1 MRTKTSGLGTCVLL
15 ALALSTVACGTGNSA
30 TFTAAGATSTRTTS
44 PATLRLPGVVDCT
57 SAPPLPLSV
66 RPASIPLACADDG
79 IGIAKLTWTT
89 WTATTA
95 TGLGVLWEHV
105 CVPSCVA
112 SRTYAHYPV
121 AVTLSTVKSAGP
133 ETWFSLLTVK
143 WMSSPPPAS
152 LPSSFGLESPA
163 S

>member
-1 MRTKTSGLGTCVLL
+1 MRTRKSGLGTCVLL
-15 ALALSTVACGTGNSA
+15 ALALSTVACGTGHS
-30 TFTAAGATSTRTTS
+30 TTSTAAGATSTRTTA
-44 PATLRLPGVVDCT
+44 PATSRLPGVVDCT
-57 SAPPLPLSV
+57 SESPLRLSV
-66 RPASIPLACADDG
+66 RPSSIALACADDG
-79 IGIAKLTWTT
+79 IGVEKLTWTT

-95 TGLGVLWEHV
+95 TGQGTLWEHV

-121 AVTLSTVKSAGP
+121 TVTLSAVKSAGQK
-133 ETWFSLLTVK
+133 TWFSLLTVR
-143 WMSSPPPAS
+143 WMSRPPAL